1 MAANSSIILTE
12 LDFDNLKEGLKASM
26 KSQNIFRDFDFEGS
40 SINVLLDVM
49 AYNTYQNAFYLNQ
62 VGSEMWLDSAQ
73 LRDSAVSHAK
83 ELNYTPRSFVS
94 AEATVKLTVT
104 PTDLSQA
111 TILIPKGSTFTGR
124 NGADSF
130 TFTTDKNILAYRS
143 GTVYIANDVIISEG
157 SYVTESFVVDNSRE
171 TASYRLANKNVD
183 LRSLTVSS
191 VEDNGSNVIEY
202 LKASSLFGLTEASKV
217 FFVQPAMSDF
227 YEVIFGDGITGRQPK
242 DNSLILME
250 YRTSKGELPN
260 GINNFKL
267 DSTLIGASSVTVEVT
282 QPAAGGAISETI
294 ESIRF
299 NAPRAFTT
307 QERAVTAEDY
317 ENLLRMNFPEVN
329 VVSAYGGEEANPP
342 QYGKVVLSVDIKGFD
357 GLPRA
362 KEETY
367 RRFLK
372 ERAPLSIDPV
382 FVQPEF
388 IYLALDALVRYNINL
403 TGLTQSDITTLVVS
417 SILSYKDTELDD
429 FKTTGR
435 YSKLVSAIDDSH
447 PSIVSNETQI
457 LAIKYAKPS
466 LGRNVT
472 YDINFYQALTRPTIP
487 LTDSADDYKSGAVYS
502 NAFTS
507 SNKTC
512 YIMDDGI
519 GNLRLVSINDL
530 GKYVKLRNIGT
541 IDYTTGRLQ
550 ISSLLI
556 SRMLDSS
563 SLKIYAKTSL
573 KDITSTKNVILTIN
587 EEDINV
593 TVEQIR
599 E

>member
-12 LDFDNLKEGLKASM
+12 LDFGNLKESLKASM
-26 KSQNIFRDFDFEGS
+26 KAQNIFRDYDFEGS
-40 SINVLLDVM
+40 SINVLLDVL
-49 AYNTYQNAFYLNQ
+49 AYNTYQNTFYLNMT
-62 VGSEMWLDSAQ
+62 GSEMWLDSAQ

-83 ELNYTPRSFVS
+83 ELNYIPRSFVS
-94 AEATVKLTVT
+94 AEAMVNLTIT
-104 PTDLSQA
+104 ASDTSQA

-130 TFTTDKNILAYRS
+130 TFTTDKNVLAYRDGS
-143 GTVYIANDVIISEG
+143 VYVAQNVALYEG
-157 SYVTESFVVDNSRE
+157 SYVTESFIVDNSRE
-171 TASYRLANKNVD
+171 SASYRVSNKNVD

-191 VEDNGSNVIEY
+191 IEDNGSNVIEY
-202 LKASSLFGLTEASKV
+202 LRANSLFGLTEVSKV

-227 YEVIFGDGITGRQPK
+227 YEVIFGDGVTGRRPK
-242 DNSLILME
+242 DNSIILVE

-267 DSTLIGASSVTVEVT
+267 DSTLIGVSSVAVEVI
-282 QPAAGGAISETI
+282 QPAAGGAISESI
-294 ESIRF
+294 ESIKF

-362 KEETY
+362 KEDTY

-388 IYLALDALVRYNINL
+388 IYLAVDALVRYNINL
-403 TGLTQSDITTLVVS
+403 TGLTQSDITSLVVS
-417 SILSYKDTELDD
+417 SILEYRTVELDD

-435 YSKLVSAIDDSH
+435 YSKIVSAIDASH

-457 LAIKYAKPS
+457 LAVKYIKPS

-472 YDINFYQALTRPTIP
+472 YDINYYQPIVRPIVP
-487 LTDSADDYKSGAVYS
+487 IAEQVDSYKASSIYS

-507 SNKTC
+507 SGKTC

-519 GNLRLVSINDL
+519 GNLRLVSINEQ

-541 IDYTTGRLQ
+541 VDYATGRLQ

-556 SRMLDSS
+556 ARMLDSA
-563 SLKIYAKTSL
+563 SLKIYAQTTL

-587 EEDINV
+587 EEDISV
-593 TVEQIR
+593 SVEQIR

>member
-12 LDFDNLKEGLKASM
+12 LDFANHKESLKASM
-26 KSQNIFRDFDFEGS
+26 KAQSIFRDYDFEGS
-40 SINVLLDVM
+40 SLNVLLDVLS
-49 AYNTYQNAFYLNQ
+49 YNTYQNGFYLNM

-83 ELNYTPRSFVS
+83 ELNYIPRSFVS
-94 AEATVKLTVT
+94 AEATVNLVITPSDLT
-104 PTDLSQA
+104 QA

-124 NGADSF
+124 NGSESY
-130 TFTTDKNILAYRS
+130 TFTTDKNVLAYKDGNRYVAE
-143 GTVYIANDVIISEG
+143 GVILYEG
-157 SYVTESFVVDNSRE
+157 SYVTESFIVDNARE
-171 TASYRLANKNVD
+171 TASYRIANKNVD

-191 VEDNGSNVIEY
+191 IEDNGGSVIEY
-202 LKASSLFGLTEASKV
+202 LKATSLFGLTDVSKV
-217 FFVQPAMSDF
+217 FFVQPAMSEF
-227 YEVIFGDGITGRQPK
+227 YEVIFGDGVTGRQPK
-242 DNSLILME
+242 DNSVILME
-250 YRTSKGELPN
+250 YRTSRGELPN

-267 DSTLIGASSVTVEVT
+267 DSTLIGASSVAVEVI
-282 QPAAGGAISETI
+282 QSAAGGAISESI
-294 ESIRF
+294 ESIKF

-382 FVQPEF
+382 FVQPDF
-388 IYLALDALVRYNINL
+388 IYLAIDALVRYNINL
-403 TGLTQSDITTLVVS
+403 TGLTPSDITALVVS
-417 SILSYKDTELDD
+417 SILDYKSTELDD

-435 YSKLVSAIDDSH
+435 YSKIISAIDSSH
-447 PSIVSNETQI
+447 ASIVSNETQI
-457 LAIKYAKPS
+457 LAIKYVKPS
-466 LGRNVT
+466 LGRNVM
-472 YDINFYQALTRPTIP
+472 YDINFYQKLRRPSVP
-487 LTDSADDYKSGAVYS
+487 LTETADDYTAATVYS
-502 NAFTS
+502 NAFTT
-507 SNKTC
+507 NGKTC
-512 YIMDDGI
+512 YVMDDGL
-519 GNLRLVSINDL
+519 GSLRLVAINEQ

-541 IDYTTGRLQ
+541 IDYETGRLQ

-556 SRMLDSS
+556 SRMLDSA
-563 SLKIYAKTSL
+563 SLKIYAKTTL

-593 TVEQIR
+593 RVEQIR

>member
-12 LDFDNLKEGLKASM
+12 LDFANLKESLKASM
-26 KSQNIFRDFDFEGS
+26 KSQSIFRDYDFEGAS
-40 SINVLLDVM
+40 LNVLLDVLS
-49 AYNTYQNAFYLNQ
+49 YNSYLNSFYLNMT
-62 VGSEMWLDSAQ
+62 GSEMWLDSAQ
-73 LRDSAVSHAK
+73 LRDSVVSHAK

-94 AEATVKLTVT
+94 SEATVNLIITPSDLT
-104 PTDLSQA
+104 QA
-111 TILIPKGSTFTGR
+111 TILLPKGTTFTGR

-130 TFTTDKNILAYRS
+130 TFTTDKNVLAYKDGS
-143 GTVYIANDVIISEG
+143 QYVAEGVTLYEG
-157 SYVTESFVVDNSRE
+157 SYITESFIVDNSRE
-171 TASYRLANKNVD
+171 TASYKVANKNVD

-191 VEDNGSNVIEY
+191 IEDNGSNIIEY
-202 LKASSLFGLTEASKV
+202 LRANSLFGLTEASPV
-217 FFVQPAMSDF
+217 FFIQSAMSDF
-227 YEVIFGDGITGRQPK
+227 YEVIFGDGVTGRQPK
-242 DNSLILME
+242 DNSIVLME
-250 YRTSKGELPN
+250 YRVSKGELPN

-267 DSTLIGASSVTVEVT
+267 DSSLIGVSSVSIEVT

-294 ESIRF
+294 ESIKF

-329 VVSAYGGEEANPP
+329 VVSAYGGEEADPP

-388 IYLALDALVRYNINL
+388 IYLAIDTLVRYNINL
-403 TGLTQSDITTLVVS
+403 TGLTTNDISALVVS
-417 SILSYKDTELDD
+417 SVLDYKTKELDD
-429 FKTTGR
+429 FKVTGR

-447 PSIVSNETQI
+447 PSVVSNETQI
-457 LAIKYAKPS
+457 IAVKAVRPS

-472 YDINFYQALTRPTIP
+472 YDVNYYQKIFKVPVPISESVL
-487 LTDSADDYKSGAVYS
+487 DYKVGSVYS

-507 SNKTC
+507 SGKTC
-512 YIMDDGI
+512 YIMDDGLGI
-519 GNLRLVSINDL
+519 LRLVSISDQGN
-530 GKYVKLRNIGT
+530 YVKLKNIGT
-541 IDYTTGRLQ
+541 VDYDTGRLQ

-556 SRMLDSS
+556 SKMLDNP
-563 SLKIYAKTSL
+563 SLKIYAKTNL

-593 TVEQIR
+593 NVEQIR